1 MFFSFCL
8 WQVNQKFQL
17 KSKVNTCHIFACG
30 WNICSSYMSY
40 KSYYYVSE
48 HLPIKWEDQRRPE
61 NHLWHLP
68 ADLYC
73 LMEELWVNCLGMAAA
88 VAPSPDTDSMAAW
101 HGTTNILWR
110 RLVLRWSMV
119 WVGLVGLAIVG
130 SSSTLPWH
138 GSSSLGTSTFSSL
151 TSLTSWDGRGG
162 CLVGRLNEGWKKWTR
177 IKVRTWLKGGKKWAE
192 KQGRGSRS

>member
-1 MFFSFCL
+1 MSFLQYGTVVWGGYSVCLCVCAQTICVRFWVTQHVLGSSLWNKSPGCNIVTWGWAMFFSFCL
-8 WQVNQKFQL
+8 WKVNQKFQL

-30 WNICSSYMSY
+30 WNICSFYMSY
-40 KSYYYVSE
+40 NSYYYVSE

-110 RLVLRWSMV
+110 RLVLFENVRWSMV
-119 WVGLVGLAIVG
+119 WYGMVWFGR
-130 SSSTLPWH
+130 TCY
-138 GSSSLGTSTFSSL
+138 
-151 TSLTSWDGRGG
+151 SW
-162 CLVGRLNEGWKKWTR
+162 
-177 IKVRTWLKGGKKWAE
+177 I
-192 KQGRGSRS
+192 